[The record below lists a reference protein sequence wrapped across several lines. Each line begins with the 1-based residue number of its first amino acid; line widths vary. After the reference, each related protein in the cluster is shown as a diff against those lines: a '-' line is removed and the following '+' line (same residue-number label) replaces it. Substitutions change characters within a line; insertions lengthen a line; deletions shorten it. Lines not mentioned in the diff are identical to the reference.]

1 MIWIDWLILLVIL
14 LSAVISVV
22 RGFFKEAISLAGWII
37 AIWLGLAFSGEIAA
51 LLAKIISVPS
61 VRIIVS
67 FSMVLIFV
75 LVLTALA
82 SHFAALVVKKTGLTG
97 TDRVLG
103 VVFGVARGAVIVGI
117 LVLLAGLTA
126 LPRDPWWR
134 EATLIPH
141 FQRLAVHI
149 RAMLPTD
156 VADEIRF

>member
-82 SHFAALVVKKTGLTG
+82 SHFATLVVKKTGLTG

>member
-1 MIWIDWLILLVIL
+1 MIWIDWVILLLIL

-22 RGFFKEAISLAGWII
+22 RGFFKEAISLTGWII

-51 LLAKIISVPS
+51 LLSKLISVPS
-61 VRIIVS
+61 VRIVMA
-67 FSMVLIFV
+67 FSMVLVFV

-82 SHFAALVVKKTGLTG
+82 SHFVSLVVKKSGLTG

-103 VVFGVARGAVIVGI
+103 VVFGAARGAVIVGI
-117 LVLLAGLTA
+117 LVLLAGLTP

-134 EATLIPH
+134 ESTLVPH
-141 FQRLAVHI
+141 FQLLAMHI
-149 RAMLPTD
+149 RGMLPPD

>member
-37 AIWLGLAFSGEIAA
+37 AIWLGLAFSGDIAA

-82 SHFAALVVKKTGLTG
+82 SHFATLVVKKTGLT
-97 TDRVLG
+97 
-103 VVFGVARGAVIVGI
+103 
-117 LVLLAGLTA
+117 
-126 LPRDPWWR
+126 
-134 EATLIPH
+134 
-141 FQRLAVHI
+141 
-149 RAMLPTD
+149 
-156 VADEIRF
+156 

>member
-22 RGFFKEAISLAGWII
+22 RGFFKEAISLAGWIV
-37 AIWLGLAFSGEIAA
+37 AIWLGLAFSGDIAA
-51 LLAKIISVPS
+51 LLAKLISVPS
-61 VRIIVS
+61 VRIVVA

-82 SHFAALVVKKTGLTG
+82 SHFASLVVKRTGLTG

-149 RAMLPTD
+149 RAMLPSE

>member
-22 RGFFKEAISLAGWII
+22 RGFFKEAISLAGWIV
-37 AIWLGLAFSGEIAA
+37 AIWLGLAFSGDIAA
-51 LLAKIISVPS
+51 LLAKFISVPS
-61 VRIIVS
+61 VRIVVA
-67 FSMVLIFV
+67 FSMVLVFV

-82 SHFAALVVKKTGLTG
+82 SHFTSLVVKKTGLTG

-134 EATLIPH
+134 ESTLVPH

-149 RAMLPTD
+149 RAMLPSD

>member
-22 RGFFKEAISLAGWII
+22 RGFFKEAISLTGWII
-37 AIWLGLAFSGEIAA
+37 AIWLGLSFSGDIAA

-61 VRIIVS
+61 VRIIMA
-67 FSMVLIFV
+67 FSMVLVFV
-75 LVLTALA
+75 LVITALV
-82 SHFAALVVKKTGLTG
+82 SHFVTLVVKKTGLTG

-117 LVLLAGLTA
+117 MVLLAGLTA

-149 RAMLPTD
+149 RDMLPPE

>member
-1 MIWIDWLILLVIL
+1 MIWIDWIILLVIL

-22 RGFFKEAISLAGWII
+22 RGFFKEAISLAGWIV
-37 AIWLGLAFSGEIAA
+37 AIWLGLAFSGDIAA
-51 LLAKIISVPS
+51 LLSELISVPS
-61 VRIIVS
+61 VRIVMA

-82 SHFAALVVKKTGLTG
+82 SHFASLVVKRTGLTG

-149 RAMLPTD
+149 RAMLPPE

>member
-14 LSAVISVV
+14 LSAVVSVV
-22 RGFFKEAISLAGWII
+22 RGFFREAISLTGWII
-37 AIWLGLAFSGEIAA
+37 AIWLGLAFSGDIAA
-51 LLAKIISVPS
+51 QLAKIISVPS
-61 VRIIVS
+61 VRIIMA
-67 FSMVLIFV
+67 FSMVLVFV

-82 SHFAALVVKKTGLTG
+82 GHFATLVVKKTGLTG

-126 LPRDPWWR
+126 LPKDPWWR

-149 RAMLPTD
+149 RGMLPAE

>member
-1 MIWIDWLILLVIL
+1 
-14 LSAVISVV
+14 
-22 RGFFKEAISLAGWII
+22 
-37 AIWLGLAFSGEIAA
+37 
-51 LLAKIISVPS
+51 
-61 VRIIVS
+61 
-67 FSMVLIFV
+67 MVLVFV

-82 SHFAALVVKKTGLTG
+82 SHFTSLVVKKTGLTG

-134 EATLIPH
+134 ESTLVPH

-149 RAMLPTD
+149 RAMLPSD

>member
-22 RGFFKEAISLAGWII
+22 RGFFKEAISLAGWIV
-37 AIWLGLAFSGEIAA
+37 AIWLGLAFSGDIAA
-51 LLAKIISVPS
+51 LLAKLISVPS
-61 VRIIVS
+61 VRIVVA
-67 FSMVLIFV
+67 FSMVLVFV
-75 LVLTALA
+75 LVLTAVA
-82 SHFAALVVKKTGLTG
+82 SHFASLVVKRTGLTG

-141 FQRLAVHI
+141 FQRLAVQI
-149 RAMLPTD
+149 RIMLPPE

>member
-22 RGFFKEAISLAGWII
+22 RGFFKEAISLTGWII

-51 LLAKIISVPS
+51 LLERIISVPS
-61 VRIIVS
+61 VRIIVA
-67 FSMVLIFV
+67 FSMVLVFV

-82 SHFAALVVKKTGLTG
+82 SHFVSLVVKKTGLTG

-117 LVLLAGLTA
+117 MVLLAGLTA
-126 LPRDPWWR
+126 VPRDPWWR

-141 FQRLAVHI
+141 FQRLAVQI
-149 RAMLPTD
+149 REMLPPE

>member
-22 RGFFKEAISLAGWII
+22 RGFFKEAISLAGWIV
-37 AIWLGLAFSGEIAA
+37 AIWLGLAFSGDIAA
-51 LLAKIISVPS
+51 LLAKLISVPS
-61 VRIIVS
+61 VRIVVA
-67 FSMVLIFV
+67 FSMVLVFV

-82 SHFAALVVKKTGLTG
+82 SHFASLVVKRTGLTG

-103 VVFGVARGAVIVGI
+103 VVFGVARGAVIVSI

-149 RAMLPTD
+149 RAMLPSE